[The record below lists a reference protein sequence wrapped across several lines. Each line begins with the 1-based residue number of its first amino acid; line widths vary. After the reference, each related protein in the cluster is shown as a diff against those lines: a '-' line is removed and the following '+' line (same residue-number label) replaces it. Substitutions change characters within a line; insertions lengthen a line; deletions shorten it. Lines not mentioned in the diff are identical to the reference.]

1 MGERI
6 EESFPACKCFVFVFV
21 FFSFLFLKVA
31 ISQGSVL
38 LVGYINFCLMPNCL
52 EVWQVPRSQVA
63 GKEGDYIPN
72 ATLSPPE

>member
-38 LVGYINFCLMPNCL
+38 LVG
-52 EVWQVPRSQVA
+52 
-63 GKEGDYIPN
+63 
-72 ATLSPPE
+72 